1 VKNGLIPIRNVVSH
15 LAQMARERPAEMP
28 AVFLERQATLES
40 SVRYLQSL
48 ATNYAR
54 LSPTVE
60 KRACDLNAIA
70 RDVVADALAGGDKE
84 TRSLQVVTQLADG
97 LPRVLADP
105 VALRRILENLVV
117 NAVDSMEGRA
127 GRVLVW
133 TRLDETGGIQR
144 FLIGVEDNG
153 RGLTPTERAH
163 IFDDFYSTK
172 PGGTGLGLSIVRRL
186 VADLGGRIDVESV
199 SGEGTRFTI
208 ELVGSETRAV
218 GTERPA

>member
-1 VKNGLIPIRNVVSH
+1 
-15 LAQMARERPAEMP
+15 MP

-54 LSPTVE
+54 LSPTLD
-60 KRACDLNAIA
+60 KRACDVNAIA
-70 RDVVADALAGGDKE
+70 RDVVADALAGGNAE
-84 TRSLQVVTQLADG
+84 ARSVHVVTELAES

-127 GRVLVW
+127 GRVAVR
-133 TRLDETGGIQR
+133 TRLDETGGGQR
-144 FLIGVEDNG
+144 VLVGVEDDG
-153 RGLTPTERAH
+153 RGLTATERAH
-163 IFDDFYSTK
+163 IFDDFYTTK

-199 SGEGTRFTI
+199 EGRGTRFTI
-208 ELVGSETRAV
+208 ELPVASESRAFGSERSA
-218 GTERPA
+218 